1 MRRLLLLAPFILAA
15 ALPPATAAAVPDYQR
30 VITSRH
36 ADAALVSLKGC
47 VMTEVFVSSMDG
59 AFGGRPGP
67 INRQGL
73 TGVLVRQSDMCEGA
87 ASMGGIGVFAAG
99 GGSGTI
105 LFDGLGQ
112 TLDPLESTI
121 HFDRAWVRASIPMI
135 NEAVA
140 DAEETVVTVDLV
152 FTLVGDLERDTG
164 HLHVAAPGEGNV
176 NSHQNT
182 LSGSAIVSG
191 TVVIDGDSFSFS
203 GAQDAHLQQVKYGCQ
218 VIARPAAE
226 DPDLSC

>member
-1 MRRLLLLAPFILAA
+1 MRHLLFLAAFILAA
-15 ALPPATAAAVPDYQR
+15 VLPGTALAAVPDYQR
-30 VITSRH
+30 VISSRH
-36 ADAALVSLKGC
+36 ADAALVSLDGC

-59 AFGGRPGP
+59 VFGARPGP
-67 INRQGL
+67 ISRQGL
-73 TGVLVRQSDMCEGA
+73 TGVLVRQSDMCQGA
-87 ASMGGIGVFAAG
+87 ASMGGMGVFAAG
-99 GGSGTI
+99 GGSGSI

-182 LSGSAIVSG
+182 LSGSATVSG
-191 TVVIDGDSFSFS
+191 TVVIEGQTYSFSS
-203 GAQDAHLQQVKYGCQ
+203 VEDAHLQLVKYGCQ